1 LISTIPLRKLSYS
14 LFCVVFLIGSVFL
27 SPARGGDDPSLSSTI
42 ISKKSFSE
50 WLGLAKKDDAMA
62 QYVVGH
68 LYEKGD
74 GVKKNDAEAAKW
86 YRKADKKGLSDA
98 TALLGVLYLEGRG
111 VKQSNKKGIAFL
123 KKAAKRGNIRARFN
137 LGKAYNVGKHVKK
150 NIVVSYM
157 WFYLAAYVPRTP
169 ESFAAKKEME
179 NLKMVMTKGEIDAAL
194 KKAQKYTGGR

>member
-1 LISTIPLRKLSYS
+1 MISIISLRKL
-14 LFCVVFLIGSVFL
+14 LCGFFCGVFLIGSAFL
-27 SPARGGDDPSLSSTI
+27 SPARGEGDPSLSSTI
-42 ISKKSFSE
+42 ISKKPFSE
-50 WLGLAKKDDAMA
+50 WLGLAKKDDTMA
-62 QYVVGH
+62 QYVVGQ

-74 GVKKNDAEAAKW
+74 GVAKNDAEAAKW

-111 VKQSNKKGIAFL
+111 VKQSNKKGMAL
-123 KKAAKRGNIRARFN
+123 LENAAERGNIRARFN
-137 LGKAYNVGKHVKK
+137 LGKAYNVGKYVKK
-150 NIVVSYM
+150 DIVVSYM

-179 NLKMVMTKGEIDAAL
+179 NLKQVMTEGEIDAAL

>member
-1 LISTIPLRKLSYS
+1 MIFRKISYS
-14 LFCVVFLIGSVFL
+14 LFCLAFFVGFAFL
-27 SPARGGDDPSLSSTI
+27 SPARAEDDPSLSSVV

-62 QYVVGH
+62 QYVVGQ

-74 GVKKNDAEAAKW
+74 GVKKNDSEAAKW

-98 TALLGVLYLEGRG
+98 TALLGLLYLEGRG
-111 VKQSNKKGIAFL
+111 VKQSNKKGISLL
-123 KKAAKRGNIRARFN
+123 KSAAKRGNIRARYQ
-137 LGKAYNVGKHVKK
+137 LGKAYNAGKYVKK
-150 NIVVSYM
+150 NIVLSYQ

-169 ESFAAKKEME
+169 ESFAAKKEIEM
-179 NLKMVMTKGEIDAAL
+179 LAQVMTKGEIDAAL